1 MKQTDNVDMVE
12 NKGRRDVLLGAA
24 VATTLVAGTAFAS
37 SEHEHHHAGHGMMVS
52 SERETSLIDAALHC
66 VKSGEICNDHCIEL
80 VKQGD
85 TSIAECLASVSD
97 MLVTC
102 AGLSRLAANQSAHLA
117 AFAKVCIAVCKDCE
131 KACAKHENH
140 HAECRACA
148 QSCRE
153 CIKACEKIA
162 A

>member
-1 MKQTDNVDMVE
+1 MKKIQESETIE
-12 NKGRRDVLLGAA
+12 NRGRRDMLLGAA
-24 VATTLVAGTAFAS
+24 VVTTLAAGNVMGAS
-37 SEHEHHHAGHGMMVS
+37 GHEHHEGHMMEPS
-52 SERETSLIDAALHC
+52 NRDTSLIDAALHC
-66 VKSGEICNDHCIEL
+66 VKSGQICNDHCIEL
-80 VKQGD
+80 VKKGD

-102 AGLSRLAANQSAHLA
+102 EGLSRLAANNSKHLA
-117 AFAKVCIAVCKDCE
+117 AFAKVCISVCKDCE
-131 KACAKHENH
+131 RACAEHENH

-153 CIKACEKIA
+153 CIKACEKVA

>member
-1 MKQTDNVDMVE
+1 MKQTDRSEIIED
-12 NKGRRDVLLGAA
+12 KSRRDVLLGAA
-24 VATTLVAGTAFAS
+24 VVTTLAAGSAFAS
-37 SEHEHHHAGHGMMVS
+37 SEHDHHAGHMMS
-52 SERETSLIDAALHC
+52 APSNRDTSLMDAALHC

-102 AGLSRLAANQSAHLA
+102 AGLSRLAANESPHLA

-153 CIKACEKIA
+153 CIKACEKVA

>member
-1 MKQTDNVDMVE
+1 MKKIEGSGSIE
-12 NKGRRDVLLGAA
+12 NRGRRDMLLGAA
-24 VATTLVAGTAFAS
+24 VVTTLAAGNVMGA
-37 SEHEHHHAGHGMMVS
+37 SEHDHHVGHTMAPS
-52 SERETSLIDAALHC
+52 DRDTSLIDAALHC
-66 VKSGEICNDHCIEL
+66 VKNGQICNDHCIEL

-97 MLVTC
+97 MLATC
-102 AGLSRLAANQSAHLA
+102 TGLSRLAANESAHLA

-153 CIKACEKIA
+153 CIKACEKVA

>member
-1 MKQTDNVDMVE
+1 MKRIEDSASIE
-12 NKGRRDVLLGAA
+12 NKGRRDMLLGAA
-24 VATTLVAGTAFAS
+24 VVTTIAAS
-37 SEHEHHHAGHGMMVS
+37 TVMGASEHDHHAGHNMTPS
-52 SERETSLIDAALHC
+52 DRDTSLIDASLHC
-66 VKSGEICNDHCIEL
+66 VKSGQICNDHCIEL

-97 MLVTC
+97 MLAACT
-102 AGLSRLAANQSAHLA
+102 GLSRLAANESTHLA

-153 CIKACEKIA
+153 CIKACEKVA

>member
-1 MKQTDNVDMVE
+1 MKHTDQLE
-12 NKGRRDVLLGAA
+12 TIESKSRRDVLLGAA
-24 VATTLVAGTAFAS
+24 VATTLVTGSAFAS
-37 SEHEHHHAGHGMMVS
+37 SEHDHHAGHTMMEPS
-52 SERETSLIDAALHC
+52 NRDTSLMDAALHC

-80 VKQGD
+80 VKKGD

-97 MLVTC
+97 MLATC
-102 AGLSRLAANQSAHLA
+102 SGLSRLAANESAHLA

-153 CIKACEKIA
+153 CIKACEKVA